1 MESTRDIR
9 RMIDKEIKKGS
20 APMAFEYIDYRPDAL
35 QEITS
40 ESKLKEVLV
49 YLLRIAEYENLAND
63 MTRNNVYTENHLLRG
78 DSFHRRNNV
87 MERNANYLNAIT
99 YAKRLKPVYEGKT
112 FVETVP
118 CFFSFPEAELDRYRF
133 VYEGT
138 ETYAFPMSG
147 KREARNRSDNAD
159 NTCEYH
165 FITCPKPGQ
174 IPFLQ
179 IYEPRCH
186 LHSSYSDNAYNGKH
200 FDKSAAAA
208 GINSQYSRRSELHG
222 IQAEPCRNHAGNVRY
237 GGIYDSAIFIQIS
250 GIPFSGKQYDRCYK
264 RQYAYNKT
272 CWYRNI
278 SDYHSYSGCVFF
290 IYNAKSTRKCTSASE
305 KR

>member
-1 MESTRDIR
+1 MESTRNIR

-20 APMAFEYIDYRPDAL
+20 APLAFEHIDYRPDAI

-147 KREARNRSDNAD
+147 KHIINGLYLLSIMNRKDLAFRDVPYYIDGDINKQMGRYRIKLYQGMYSLSFSGIF
-159 NTCEYH
+159 YH
-165 FITCPKPGQ
+165 GLRCDICSPGQ
-174 IPFLQ
+174 
-179 IYEPRCH
+179 H
-186 LHSSYSDNAYNGKH
+186 
-200 FDKSAAAA
+200 
-208 GINSQYSRRSELHG
+208 
-222 IQAEPCRNHAGNVRY
+222 RY
-237 GGIYDSAIFIQIS
+237 GGFKPALSFVA
-250 GIPFSGKQYDRCYK
+250 GNGL
-264 RQYAYNKT
+264 
-272 CWYRNI
+272 YRGAVL
-278 SDYHSYSGCVFF
+278 HPV
-290 IYNAKSTRKCTSASE
+290 
-305 KR
+305 